1 MFMFQF
7 LVGTIIGGVIG
18 AVTVCFIVAARD
30 KDKE

>member
-1 MFMFQF
+1 MFQF

-18 AVTVCFIVAARD
+18 SATVCFIVATRN